1 MTPPPWSPFP
11 PQHCLTLDTEEMRAR
26 WPRLHAGDA
35 LTFPEDP
42 AVQAAW
48 QLYHQGQLEAAHAAG
63 LQAGDGGLT
72 VAYRAMA
79 IYANYLEPREGRRM
93 AFFHDVSEQ
102 AQAWAEDCPEEPSAW
117 FWQAYALGRYS
128 LGISVSKAM
137 AQGLDVQIRQAL
149 EKTIALCPQHA
160 DAHLSLG
167 LFHAEVIDKVGPLVG
182 EVACGAKKEVSL
194 AMFERG
200 LALNPRSIAGKIAYA
215 SALLMLDGPTRMD
228 EANALYEQAAA
239 TEPLDALEHL
249 QVEIAQSELAAA

>member
-1 MTPPPWSPFP
+1 MSTPWSPFP
-11 PQHCLTLDTEEMRAR
+11 LEHRLALDAEALRAR
-26 WPRLHAGDA
+26 WSLLHAGDA
-35 LTFPEDP
+35 EPFPEDP

-48 QLYHQGQLEAAHAAG
+48 LLYHQGDLEAAHAAG
-63 LQAGDGGLT
+63 LQAGGAGVT
-72 VAYRAMA
+72 VANRAMA

-93 AFFHDVSEQ
+93 ALFDEVADQ
-102 AQAWAEDCPEEPSAW
+102 AQTRAQECPDDPNAW

-128 LGISVSKAM
+128 LGISVAKAM
-137 AQGLDVQIRQAL
+137 AQGLDAQIRQAL
-149 EKTIALCPQHA
+149 EKTIALRPQHA

-182 EVACGAKKEVSL
+182 EVACGAKKETSL

-215 SALLMLDGPTRMD
+215 SALLMLDGPDRLD

-239 TEPLDALEHL
+239 TQPLDALEHL
-249 QVEIAQSELAAA
+249 QVEIAQSELAGA